1 MHFSNCCPCRGIRH
15 VGSTFPCCMMSC
27 VTMHSC
33 ITDDT
38 LHYGEKLRIMANPM
52 VQGEALDA
60 SGGSRALC
68 LYSRPVTTTHFAKLS
83 RHQLV
88 AFTDHAGYDS
98 VWQVSSSPY
107 VHHREPDAAPACQAG
122 VGPAAACCYFGIDI
136 DSFSHVLA

>member
-1 MHFSNCCPCRGIRH
+1 M
-15 VGSTFPCCMMSC
+15 
-27 VTMHSC
+27 TMHSC
-33 ITDDT
+33 VADDT

-60 SGGSRALC
+60 SGGSRALY

-98 VWQVSSSPY
+98 VWQVSSSCS
-107 VHHREPDAAPACQAG
+107 VHQDESVPFVSCSHCNSFLLCRES
-122 VGPAAACCYFGIDI
+122 VVHL
-136 DSFSHVLA
+136 S